1 MKFEPKLLHE
11 SKNIVNSLFPEVSNG
26 FWMFRDCGILFLLS
40 ISLHHNIKMTV
51 TSNHVDDINPLK
63 GP

>member
-1 MKFEPKLLHE
+1 MVF
-11 SKNIVNSLFPEVSNG
+11 G
-26 FWMFRDCGILFLLS
+26 MFRERGILFLLFL
-40 ISLHHNIKMTV
+40 SLHHNIKMTV